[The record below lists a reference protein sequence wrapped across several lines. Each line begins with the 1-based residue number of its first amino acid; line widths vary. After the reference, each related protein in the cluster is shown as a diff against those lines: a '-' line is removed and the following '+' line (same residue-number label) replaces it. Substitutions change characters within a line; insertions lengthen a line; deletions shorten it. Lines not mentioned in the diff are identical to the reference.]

1 MRVAAVVAVAVFL
14 SSVVFADDKN
24 IVGNNASN
32 QGKQVKPDGQ
42 SESENQPV
50 SSEIPPDRKG
60 IRKVANQVELIYPQ
74 PNILHATNTYESRH
88 LRRSKDETK
97 IGEALDKKAETF
109 AFTETSLR
117 DVIATVE
124 KSQGIPVEIDS
135 KAFEDAGLDLE
146 TPLTKSIPRVSLRSA
161 LRLLLGDLDLTYI
174 IKDEVLLITT
184 RDEAAEHIINVCY
197 PVAWGDD
204 YQSLIDLIQNTVAP
218 ETWNTVAGLGAIQPY
233 PLNNE
238 IVISQTTEVHDEIL
252 DLFRN
257 IIDIDASSADGS
269 VITRTYQITN
279 ASLLPEFE
287 KKLIEICN
295 TALGEKGDPNAKI
308 TRMGK
313 ALAVQSRARAFH
325 VYAAEVIRSLQGISN
340 PQAGFIWG
348 SDRVPIVRGL
358 RLHLS
363 DSP

>member
-1 MRVAAVVAVAVFL
+1 MRVTAVVAFAVFL
-14 SSVVFADDKN
+14 SSLVFADDKN
-24 IVGNNASN
+24 IVGNNASD

-42 SESENQPV
+42 SESENQPFG
-50 SSEIPPDRKG
+50 SEITTDRKE
-60 IRKVANQVELIYPQ
+60 IRKVGNQVELIYPQ
-74 PNILHATNTYESRH
+74 PNILHATNRYESRH

-97 IGEALDKKAETF
+97 IREALDKKVGNF

-124 KSQGIPVEIDS
+124 ESQSIPVEIDS

-146 TPLTKSIPRVSLRSA
+146 TPLTKSIPGVSLRSA

-184 RDEAAEHIINVCY
+184 RDEAAEHIIVVCY
-197 PVAWGDD
+197 PVAWSDD
-204 YQSLIDLIQNTVAP
+204 YQTLIDLIQNTVAP
-218 ETWNTVAGLGAIQPY
+218 QTWNTVAGAGVIQPY

-279 ASLLPEFE
+279 ASLLPDVE

-295 TALGEKGDPNAKI
+295 TALGEKGDPTATI
-308 TRMGK
+308 TRIGK

-325 VYAAEVIRSLQGISN
+325 VYAAEVIRSLQGILS
-340 PQAGFIWG
+340 PQTARPPMWI
-348 SDRVPIVRGL
+348 P
-358 RLHLS
+358 
-363 DSP
+363 